1 MVLIVYV
8 LEDYKNPACVSVLE
22 QKFHPSLNCSAVTR
36 LCRVTA
42 EQFKRGWNFCS
53 NTETHAGFFFLHSNS
68 VRNFILYK
76 SKLTQ
81 RSFLY
86 KIRVEL
92 LLYSA

>member
-1 MVLIVYV
+1 M
-8 LEDYKNPACVSVLE
+8 CFSVRAKIPPE
-22 QKFHPSLNCSAVTR
+22 
-36 LCRVTA
+36 
-42 EQFKRGWNFCS
+42 FKLFGGNEALP